1 MVDVMLVEVHQCAF
15 VDHITLSFII
25 KIFGG
30 VKQLDSW

>member
-1 MVDVMLVEVHQCAF
+1 MVDVMLVEIHQCAI
-15 VDHITLSFII
+15 VGHITISFIT